1 MITDPEL
8 DFTAVVFT
16 NGWNLTNGL
25 ASINDQLYF
34 QLDEACYRA
43 KVIVQ

>member
-1 MITDPEL
+1 MVTDPEV

-16 NGWNLTNGL
+16 NAWNMTNGM
-25 ASINDQLYF
+25 ASIADQLYF
-34 QLDEACYRA
+34 LLDESCYRA